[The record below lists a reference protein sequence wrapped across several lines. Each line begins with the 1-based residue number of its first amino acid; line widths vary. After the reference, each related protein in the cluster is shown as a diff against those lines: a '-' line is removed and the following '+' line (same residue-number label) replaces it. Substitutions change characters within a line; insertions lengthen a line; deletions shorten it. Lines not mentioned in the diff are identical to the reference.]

1 MTTNVNLTFS
11 AMAFREAY
19 PKKKPHIEH
28 WNFTFVV
35 TNLGPLLVLISPVI
49 STPCFPLPVLC
60 LFLVTFS

>member
-19 PKKKPHIEH
+19 PKKKTHIEH

-35 TNLGPLLVLISPVI
+35 TNLWSQ
-49 STPCFPLPVLC
+49 T
-60 LFLVTFS
+60 